1 LSFKSFKPG
10 QCRKAL
16 KNKGFEENKK
26 KDHYYYYLI
35 ADGLVRGVFTK
46 VSHTNKK
53 SIGKPL
59 FSQIA
64 KDLGVSKEFLQD
76 FLNCPKTREDL
87 LNLLRAEGRI
97 SNE

>member
-1 LSFKSFKPG
+1 MSFKSFKPE
-10 QCRKAL
+10 QCRKVF

-26 KDHYYYYLI
+26 KHHYFYYLV
-35 ADGLVRGVFTK
+35 ADGLVRGIFTK
-46 VSHTNKK
+46 ISHTNKA

-64 KDLGVSKEFLQD
+64 MDLGVSKEFLQD
-76 FLNCPKTREDL
+76 FLKCPKTREDL

-97 SNE
+97 RNE